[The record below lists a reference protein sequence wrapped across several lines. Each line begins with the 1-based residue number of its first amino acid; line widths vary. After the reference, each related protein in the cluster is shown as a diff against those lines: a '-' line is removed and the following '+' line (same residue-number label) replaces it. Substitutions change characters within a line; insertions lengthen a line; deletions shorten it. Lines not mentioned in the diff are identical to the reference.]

1 MLILNPL
8 KPIYKNVNNNLVRMG
23 NFKNHA
29 KELVCDNDS
38 VIKLFDLLQKPISK
52 RKLIE
57 QMVIILN
64 DVKQSEIENSINYL
78 ISEKF
83 IISYTE
89 YKNIVNSGRFNRQNL
104 FFSMYSDEIKE
115 WNIKRQP
122 NILILGVGGI
132 GSNVVEI
139 LYRSGFR
146 DFTFVDCDKV
156 DESNLIRQIPYNYN
170 DIGKNKVN
178 VLKERFLENEH
189 IKCYNKKILECKDI
203 EFEISK
209 TDFVVSTLDRPLR
222 KIRRMVN
229 KLCVEYQKPVI
240 FAGFSEHVGM
250 VGPFIVPQKTAC
262 LKCMDRKLS
271 TIPYENVAITPSYG
285 PLCLVISSFVAN
297 EVINYYYKFNKNNL
311 MGKTM
316 MINMFDFSSKIIKWK
331 KEQNCEVCGNDSKKY
346 SKAN

>member
-29 KELVCDNDS
+29 KELVGDNDS

-64 DVKQSEIENSINYL
+64 GVKQSEIENSIDYL

-83 IISYTE
+83 IISYAE
-89 YKNIVNSGRFNRQNL
+89 YKNIVNSGCFNRQNL
-104 FFSMYSDEIKE
+104 FFSMYSDEIKV
-115 WNIKRQP
+115 WNIKKQP

-156 DESNLIRQIPYNYN
+156 DESNLIRQISYNYN
-170 DIGKNKVN
+170 DIGRDKVD

-189 IKCYNKKILECKDI
+189 IKCYNKKVLECKDI
-203 EFEISK
+203 AFEIEK
-209 TDFVVSTLDRPLR
+209 ADFVVSTLDRPLR

-229 KLCVEYQKPVI
+229 ELCVEYRKPVI

-262 LKCMDRKLS
+262 LKCMDRKLN

-285 PLCLVISSFVAN
+285 PLCLIISSFVAN

>member
-29 KELVCDNDS
+29 KELVGDNDS

-64 DVKQSEIENSINYL
+64 GVKQSEIENSIDYL

-83 IISYTE
+83 IISYAE
-89 YKNIVNSGRFNRQNL
+89 YKNIVNSGCFNRQNL
-104 FFSMYSDEIKE
+104 FFSMYSDEIKV
-115 WNIKRQP
+115 WNIKKQP

-170 DIGKNKVN
+170 DIGRDKVD

-189 IKCYNKKILECKDI
+189 IKCYNKKVLECKDI
-203 EFEISK
+203 AFEIEK
-209 TDFVVSTLDRPLR
+209 ADFVVSTLDRPLR

-229 KLCVEYQKPVI
+229 ELCVEYRKPVI

-262 LKCMDRKLS
+262 LKCMDRKLN

-285 PLCLVISSFVAN
+285 PLCLIISSFVAN